1 MPGVCSGSIL
11 SGAFYPYLKNWGL
24 APSNVSN
31 FEEGLMIRKNKWIIV
46 GAVLSAVTLFLFS
59 PSLAVD
65 MSEGK
70 WEHTVEVKMEGM
82 PGAPVM
88 PLTTTQCMTQKDLV
102 PCERNCTIDEE
113 KITGNKIVWKKK
125 CIEKSSVTESEGE
138 ITYNGTTYS
147 GTMKTKI
154 TEKRGQVINST
165 MKMKGRRIGDCN

>member
-1 MPGVCSGSIL
+1 MPGVCSGLIL

-88 PLTTTQCMTQKDLV
+88 PFTTTQCMTQKDLV